1 MSLKSHQKM
10 LEMKMCFFVL
20 WQITVGFFWVM
31 MAKQIT
37 RRLDHI
43 PRLPHLSILPFPSI
57 NSATKLWIFS
67 QLPTSANLRD
77 NHSIIIT
84 PILSQ
89 LVSAYMCLSVVV

>member
-1 MSLKSHQKM
+1 M